1 MQWTLGVIK
10 FDFHCLAARSQ
21 CPWPDISQST
31 MHHISEIRP
40 AHGSPNQGEIPIH
53 TLHNHNTEAFVIS
66 ADDNFIIN
74 AIIDETEI
82 RNTIPM
88 FNN

>member
-10 FDFHCLAARSQ
+10 FNCHCLAARSQ
-21 CPWPDISQST
+21 CPWPDIYQST
-31 MHHISEIRP
+31 MQRISEIRP

-53 TLHNHNTEAFVIS
+53 TLHNHNIEASVIG
-66 ADDNFIIN
+66 AADNFINN